1 MKTLLNLFG
10 LLLMT
15 QTAGA
20 AFFTVNYNGDDEGD
34 ANPADGICETSIGNG
49 QCTLR
54 AAIESANHTPGGPH
68 TVLVPYL
75 ENDSYPVWAADGIWI
90 STNMTVRGT
99 GAGKPVIEGDL
110 FIEGGMLNI
119 GNQSTVENLEFR
131 PSTTSGSSVQG
142 IYVNSLTMA
151 TMNDVTIRAHESTA
165 GLLVFNGKLTCNRCE
180 LVDGDNLGLR
190 ISGSGG
196 NDVAYVLLN
205 ESRVSGNEN
214 HSNNSGGGVWL
225 QLGRLVVRDSLIDN
239 NQAIGEAPFDGHG
252 GGIYMSDNINTSLQV
267 INSTISGNKAHGD
280 GGGIYAQNPVR
291 LENATITGNY
301 ADYNDD
307 NSGTGGGVY
316 ISDFTD
322 VIAKNSIIHGNYL
335 PCAPGTPICIPDG
348 RNCDDTQGGT
358 IGISSLGWVMVGTDG
373 HCPLTDLTGETNYTS
388 TAFPQLGPLTDLGG
402 AQPVHPILDAGLE
415 ADGGD
420 PDGCSYQVVINN
432 NPVELPLDFDQR
444 GMTRPQDSDGN
455 AFDGNSCDIGA
466 YEAVCFGDDP
476 DGDYVGSD
484 CDVCP
489 AVFDPLQEDGNQDGI
504 GDACSG
510 DLIFFSG
517 FD

>member
-34 ANPADGICETSIGNG
+34 ANPADGICETSAGNG

-54 AAIESANHTPGGPH
+54 AAIESANETPGGPH

-75 ENDSYPVWAADGIWI
+75 DNASYPVWAGTPVFIYN
-90 STNMTVRGT
+90 NMTVRGT
-99 GAGKPVIEGDL
+99 GEGTPVIAGDL
-110 FIEGGMLNI
+110 FIDGGMFSI
-119 GNQSTVENLEFR
+119 GSRATLENLEFQ
-131 PSTTSGSSVQG
+131 PATVSGTSVHG
-142 IYVNSLTMA
+142 IYVNSPDMV
-151 TMNDVTIRAHESTA
+151 TMNDITISAHASGA
-165 GLLVFNGKLTCNRCE
+165 GLYVYDGRLTCNRCQ
-180 LVDGDNLGLR
+180 LINGDSLGLR
-190 ISGSGG
+190 M
-196 NDVAYVLLN
+196 
-205 ESRVSGNEN
+205 
-214 HSNNSGGGVWL
+214 SGGGGVEQPLVNLVQSRVRGNVNSNDNQGGGIRL
-225 QLGRLVVRDSLIDN
+225 QKGRLVIRDSLIDN
-239 NQAIGEAPFDGHG
+239 NHAQGEPQGFGGNG
-252 GGIYMSDNINTSLQV
+252 GGIYVGDNNTSLQV
-267 INSTISGNKAHGD
+267 INSTISGNKANTD

-291 LENATITGNY
+291 LENATITRNY
-301 ADYNDD
+301 ADYDDD
-307 NSGTGGGVY
+307 NSGTGGGLY
-316 ISDFTD
+316 ITDFTD

-335 PCAPGTPICIPDG
+335 PCAPGTPICIPSG

-358 IGISSLGWVMVGTDG
+358 IGITSLGWVMVGTDG

-444 GMTRPQDSDGN
+444 GMTRPQDSDDN